1 MDKSTV
7 ENPILQGGMVWS
19 KSYHSATAT
28 FTCVKGD
35 DVQTLTGNAAVVEVS
50 AATAKD
56 DQVVKYKVSVVFD
69 GSAYTTETENITVP
83 GTATGDPGQTD
94 QPSDADAPSQNG
106 KYKWCGEDHSGSF
119 WQRIV
124 GFFHSILY
132 FFAHLFG
139 LR

>member
-1 MDKSTV
+1 
-7 ENPILQGGMVWS
+7 MVWS
-19 KSYHSATAT
+19 KSYHSATSP

-83 GTATGDPGQTD
+83 GTATGESD
-94 QPSDADAPSQNG
+94 QPGTPDTPSGDACR
-106 KYKWCGEDHSGSF
+106 WCGKTHSGF
-119 WQRIV
+119 WGGLV
-124 GFFHSILY
+124 KFFHSIVY

-139 LR
+139 RR